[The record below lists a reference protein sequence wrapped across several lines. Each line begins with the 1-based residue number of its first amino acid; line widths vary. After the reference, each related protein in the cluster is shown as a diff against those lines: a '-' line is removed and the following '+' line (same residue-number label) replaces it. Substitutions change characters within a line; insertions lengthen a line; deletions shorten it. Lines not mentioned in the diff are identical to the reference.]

1 MDKKTPITTDEN
13 LYELASVKQKINN
26 QILNAIKESPVDCNL
41 YSNTSKSKDD
51 QLVCYGF
58 GKVQSNAFASYPSF
72 EKDALNKSGL
82 DVKKVNWKGTKI
94 TENGIDYVLNKE
106 TGDVYDF
113 NSYERALELGT
124 ELLKIGKLVTKDG
137 KPMIDRDL

>member
-1 MDKKTPITTDEN
+1 M
-13 LYELASVKQKINN
+13 
-26 QILNAIKESPVDCNL
+26 
-41 YSNTSKSKDD
+41 
-51 QLVCYGF
+51 
-58 GKVQSNAFASYPSF
+58 
-72 EKDALNKSGL
+72 